1 MAQSFI
7 YFSVRCQ
14 LESILKEIESIECA
28 EFPYSHSK
36 DGLLKLKKI
45 YNGHLSNLYSL
56 TDSNSPEAVE
66 SVCVSA
72 MKGISS
78 TIDLLGFILRS
89 TNTRNAFEVY
99 APLLR
104 LSKNIV
110 NIDTK
115 LIVSS
120 EWSYSPFTY
129 ISYETLSGFVLI
141 GLPATESSNP
151 FLIPLAGHEI
161 GHTIWAEKNLKKI
174 FDDLLTKSIVCEIGK
189 NWKEYAAIFPGERES
204 DLGMELFPAKWKEA
218 HIWSM
223 RQVEEVFCDMIGLRL
238 FGFAYL
244 YAFAYLLG
252 PLTNTQR
259 SVKYP
264 AIRDR
269 ALILIEA
276 ANKWGIR
283 IPEDYID
290 FFPEKNKTN
299 GLGRKGDSDGD
310 EEMDRRVAYLLRLAD
325 SARRSIVREI
335 FAPAESVVSDDF
347 VVDVDGSSVIDVMKC
362 FQIMVPPLK
371 CEGISII
378 LNAAWRGLLEKDF
391 FKNKNYNSNKKEYLS
406 ELILKSMEI
415 LEIEERLKL

>member
-1 MAQSFI
+1 
-7 YFSVRCQ
+7 
-14 LESILKEIESIECA
+14 
-28 EFPYSHSK
+28 
-36 DGLLKLKKI
+36 
-45 YNGHLSNLYSL
+45 
-56 TDSNSPEAVE
+56 
-66 SVCVSA
+66 

-141 GLPATESSNP
+141 GFPATESSNP

-161 GHTIWAEKNLKKI
+161 GHTIWTEKNLKKI

-335 FAPAESVVSDDF
+335 FAPAESEVSDDF
-347 VVDVDGSSVIDVMKC
+347 VVDVDGSGVIDVMKC

-371 CEGISII
+371 CEGIGII

-415 LEIEERLKL
+415 LEIEERLKS